1 MNSPTGAGTFSAL
14 AAAARQHRASTRQV
28 TLLTVRFIAE
38 RARAV
43 LPDAA
48 VGLRW
53 SSEGS
58 WLELAGFFT
67 ADGAEIT
74 GKRSGTPGFAHARPR
89 HNLDSDSKRT
99 WRPYTTDTA
108 ADGCVLDGE
117 YRLIIAKALT
127 AADPARPC
135 GCPDI
140 GSAVVAGVEIPGH
153 ANARTKAERR
163 ERDQPAA

>member
-1 MNSPTGAGTFSAL
+1 MGPRSP
-14 AAAARQHRASTRQV
+14 
-28 TLLTVRFIAE
+28 
-38 RARAV
+38 
-43 LPDAA
+43 
-48 VGLRW
+48 
-53 SSEGS
+53 GS
-58 WLELAGFFT
+58 G
-67 ADGAEIT
+67 
-74 GKRSGTPGFAHARPR
+74 SGTPGFAHARPR

-108 ADGCVLDGE
+108 ADGFVLDGE

>member
-1 MNSPTGAGTFSAL
+1 MGPRSP
-14 AAAARQHRASTRQV
+14 
-28 TLLTVRFIAE
+28 
-38 RARAV
+38 
-43 LPDAA
+43 
-48 VGLRW
+48 
-53 SSEGS
+53 GS
-58 WLELAGFFT
+58 GS
-67 ADGAEIT
+67 
-74 GKRSGTPGFAHARPR
+74 GKPGFAHARTR
-89 HNLDSDSKRT
+89 HNLDSDNKRT

-108 ADGCVLDGE
+108 ADGFVLDGE